1 MIMNKFD
8 RQLKIIEEDIF
19 EGASS
24 EEVKE
29 RQEKGREIEL
39 KERLDEIKSRSKVNE
54 DGSLDVD
61 GNVWLDELE
70 LTKIPLKFNKV
81 NGCFSCSSNKLT
93 SLEGCPKEVIGNFD
107 CSTNFKLTSLK
118 GCPEKVYGN
127 FNCLNTSLT
136 SLEGCPKEVGGD
148 FTCNGRIIKKYTKD
162 EIKSFCKIRGF
173 IYIL

>member
-93 SLEGCPKEVIGNFD
+93 SLEGCPKK
-107 CSTNFKLTSLK
+107 TN
-118 GCPEKVYGN
+118 EY
-127 FNCLNTSLT
+127 FNCANNKLT
-136 SLEGCPKEVGGD
+136 SLEGCPKEVKGTFDCGYNRLTSLEGCPKKVYRSFYCHENNAK
-148 FTCNGRIIKKYTKD
+148 FTIEDVKRYCDVYGV
-162 EIKSFCKIRGF
+162 
-173 IYIL
+173 IYV